1 MGFQQGLSGLNVSS
15 KSLEVIGNNVA
26 NANTYGA
33 KASRAEFADM
43 YAASLGGGGSNGIGI
58 GARLASV
65 AQQFTQGNVTTTAN
79 SMDLA
84 INGRGFFALSTS
96 QGETVYSRNGQFKR
110 DQNGYIINNEK
121 HQLLGQALDD
131 SGAPAGPAG
140 TPIQL
145 TNDGSPPQ
153 KATAI
158 SITANLDSRATILGA
173 NDASG
178 TFVPTPIDFSSAKSY
193 NFVTSQTAYGD
204 NGAPIALNYY
214 FKKTADPTPGDAT
227 AVPPDPGTGGTWE
240 VYLSADGNTNAA
252 SVQDDG
258 GSPAVPTPIAT
269 FTYNADGSLPAGTI
283 FTIPSIP
290 GGNNGQPLTGVTIDM
305 SSNTEYSG
313 AYAVTDLT
321 GGGYAQGNLS
331 DFLIETDGTVKARY
345 TNGQSK
351 AIARVQLADF
361 KNLNGLQP
369 VGANEWKPTNLSG
382 DPLPLGTPGSGVY
395 GLLQSGALEESN
407 VDLTGELVNMIVA
420 QRAYQANAQTI
431 KAEDQVLQTLV
442 NLR

>member
-1 MGFQQGLSGLNVSS
+1 MGFQQGLSGLNTSS

-33 KASRAEFADM
+33 KSSRAEFADM

-58 GARLASV
+58 GARIGAV
-65 AQQFTQGNVTTTAN
+65 AQQFTQGNITTTSN
-79 SMDLA
+79 NLDLA
-84 INGRGFFALSTS
+84 INGRGFFAMQTA
-96 QGETVYSRNGQFKR
+96 QGETVYTRNGQFKR
-110 DQNGYIINNEK
+110 DASGYIVNNEK
-121 HQLLGQALDD
+121 HQLLGQGLDD
-131 SGAPAGPAG
+131 TGAPSGPAG
-140 TPIQL
+140 SPIRL
-145 TNDGSPPQ
+145 SNDGSPPQ
-153 KATAI
+153 KASAI
-158 SITANLDSRATILGA
+158 TMTANMDAKATIPA
-173 NDASG
+173 VA
-178 TFVPTPIDFSSAKSY
+178 VDFSNSKSY

-214 FKKTADPTPGDAT
+214 FRKVADAVAADPAATPPVT
-227 AVPPDPGTGGTWE
+227 AAGSQWA

-252 SVQDDG
+252 SVNTTAG
-258 GSPAVPTPIAT
+258 APAPIAT
-269 FTYNADGSLPAGTI
+269 FTYNPDGTLPAGTV

-290 GGNNGQPLTGVTIDM
+290 GGKNGQPLTGVTLDL
-305 SSNTEYSG
+305 SKSTEYAG
-313 AYAVTDLT
+313 NYAVTDLS

-369 VGANEWKPTNLSG
+369 IGGNEWKATNASG
-382 DPLPLGTPGSGVY
+382 EPLPLGAPGSGVY

-431 KAEDQVLQTLV
+431 KTEDQVLQTLV
-442 NLR
+442 SLR

>member
-1 MGFQQGLSGLNVSS
+1 MGFQQGLSGLSTSS

-33 KASRAEFADM
+33 KSSRAEFSDM
-43 YAASLGGGGSNGIGI
+43 YAASLNGAGSNGIGI
-58 GARLASV
+58 GSRIGAV
-65 AQQFTQGNVTTTAN
+65 AQQFTQGNITTTAN
-79 SMDLA
+79 NLDLA
-84 INGRGFFALSTS
+84 INGRGFFALSTPE
-96 QGETVYSRNGQFKR
+96 GEIVYSRNGQFKR
-110 DQNGYIINNEK
+110 DANGYIVNNSK
-121 HQLLGQALDD
+121 HQLLGQALDT

-140 TPIQL
+140 SPIQL
-145 TNDGSPPQ
+145 TNDVSPPQ
-153 KATAI
+153 PATAI
-158 SITANLDSRATILGA
+158 SMTANLDARESVKLDSSNNIAA
-173 NDASG
+173 
-178 TFVPTPIDFSSAKSY
+178 IDFADSDTY
-193 NFVTSQTAYGD
+193 NFVTSQTVYGD

-214 FKKTADPTPGDAT
+214 FKKVADPTTSPDA
-227 AVPPDPGTGGTWE
+227 GGQWE
-240 VYLSADGNTNAA
+240 VYISADGNSNA
-252 SVQDDG
+252 SSISFDG
-258 GSPAVPTPIAT
+258 SGNPSPALT
-269 FTYNADGSLPAGTI
+269 FTFNADGSA
-283 FTIPSIP
+283 PSTAQASNLTIP
-290 GGNNGQPLTGVTIDM
+290 GGKNGQPLTGISLNM
-305 SSNTEYSG
+305 SKLTEYSG
-313 AYAVTDLT
+313 SSAVTDLS

-369 VGANEWKPTNLSG
+369 VGENEWKSTNASG
-382 DPLPLGTPGSGVY
+382 DPLPLGAPGSGVY

-420 QRAYQANAQTI
+420 QRTYQANAQTI

>member
-1 MGFQQGLSGLNVSS
+1 MGFQQGLSGLNISA
-15 KSLEVIGNNVA
+15 KNLEVIGNNVA
-26 NANTYGA
+26 NSNTYGA

-58 GARLASV
+58 GARVASV
-65 AQQFTQGNVTTTAN
+65 AQQFTQGNISTTAN
-79 SMDLA
+79 ALDLA

-110 DQNGYIINNEK
+110 DKDGYIVNNEK
-121 HQLLGQALDD
+121 HQLLGQALDAN
-131 SGAPAGPAG
+131 GAPAGPAG
-140 TPIQL
+140 TAIQL

-158 SITANLDSRATILGA
+158 SMTANMDARAALLGA
-173 NDASG
+173 NDSTG
-178 TFVPTPIDFSSAKSY
+178 TFVLTPTDFSNAKSY
-193 NFVTSQTAYGD
+193 NFVTSQTVYGD
-204 NGAPIALNYY
+204 NGAPIAINYY
-214 FKKTADPTPGDAT
+214 FKKTAAATPGDAT
-227 AVPPDPGTGGTWE
+227 QTPPDPGTGGTWE
-240 VYLSADGNTNAA
+240 VYMSADGNTNAA
-252 SVQDDG
+252 SVSLDSNG
-258 GSPAVPTPIAT
+258 APVPVAT
-269 FTYNADGSLPAGTI
+269 LTFQADGSLPSGTT

-290 GGNNGQPLTGVTIDM
+290 GGNNGQPLTGVTLDI
-305 SSNTEYSG
+305 SGATEYSG
-313 AYAVTDLT
+313 SYAVTDLS

-369 VGANEWKPTNLSG
+369 VGANEWKPTNSSG

-431 KAEDQVLQTLV
+431 KAEDQVQQTLV

>member
-1 MGFQQGLSGLNVSS
+1 MGFQQGLSGLNTSS

-33 KASRAEFADM
+33 KSSRAEFADM

-58 GARLASV
+58 GARIGAV
-65 AQQFTQGNVTTTAN
+65 AQQFTQGNITTTSN
-79 SMDLA
+79 NLDLA
-84 INGRGFFALSTS
+84 INGRGFFAMQTA
-96 QGETVYSRNGQFKR
+96 QGETVYTRNGQFKR
-110 DQNGYIINNEK
+110 DASGFIVNNEK

-131 SGAPAGPAG
+131 TGAPSGPAG
-140 TPIQL
+140 SPIRL
-145 TNDGSPPQ
+145 SNDGSPPQ
-153 KATAI
+153 KASAVTL
-158 SITANLDSRATILGA
+158 TANMDAKATIPAVAVDFA
-173 NDASG
+173 NS
-178 TFVPTPIDFSSAKSY
+178 KSY

-204 NGAPIALNYY
+204 NGAPVALNYY
-214 FKKTADPTPGDAT
+214 FRKVTDAV
-227 AVPPDPGTGGTWE
+227 AANPSAIPPVAAAGSQWS

-252 SVQDDG
+252 SVNTVAG
-258 GSPAVPTPIAT
+258 APAPIAT
-269 FTYNADGSLPAGTI
+269 FTYNADGTLPAGTV

-290 GGNNGQPLTGVTIDM
+290 GGKNGQPLTGVTLDL
-305 SSNTEYSG
+305 SKSTEYAG
-313 AYAVTDLT
+313 NYAVTELS

-369 VGANEWKPTNLSG
+369 IGGNEWKATNASG
-382 DPLPLGTPGSGVY
+382 EPLPLGAPGSGVY

-431 KAEDQVLQTLV
+431 KTEDQVLQTLV
-442 NLR
+442 SLR

>member
-1 MGFQQGLSGLNVSS
+1 MGFQQGLSGLNTSS

-33 KASRAEFADM
+33 KSSRAEFADM

-58 GARLASV
+58 GARIGAV
-65 AQQFTQGNVTTTAN
+65 AQQFTQGNITTTSN
-79 SMDLA
+79 NLDLA
-84 INGRGFFALSTS
+84 INGRGFFAMQTA
-96 QGETVYSRNGQFKR
+96 QGETVYTRNGQFKR
-110 DQNGYIINNEK
+110 DASGYIVNNEK
-121 HQLLGQALDD
+121 HQLLGQGLDD
-131 SGAPAGPAG
+131 TGAPSGPAG
-140 TPIQL
+140 SPIRL
-145 TNDGSPPQ
+145 SNDGSPPQ
-153 KATAI
+153 KASAI
-158 SITANLDSRATILGA
+158 TMTANMDAKATIPA
-173 NDASG
+173 VA
-178 TFVPTPIDFSSAKSY
+178 VDFSNSKSY

-214 FKKTADPTPGDAT
+214 FRKVADAVAADPAATPPVT
-227 AVPPDPGTGGTWE
+227 AAGSQWA

-252 SVQDDG
+252 SVNTTAG
-258 GSPAVPTPIAT
+258 APAPIAT
-269 FTYNADGSLPAGTI
+269 FTYNPDGTLPAGTV

-290 GGNNGQPLTGVTIDM
+290 GGKNGQPLTGVTLDL
-305 SSNTEYSG
+305 SKSTEYAG
-313 AYAVTDLT
+313 NYAVTDLS

-369 VGANEWKPTNLSG
+369 IGGNEWKATNASG
-382 DPLPLGTPGSGVY
+382 DPLPLGAPGSGVY

-431 KAEDQVLQTLV
+431 KTEDQVLQTLV
-442 NLR
+442 SLR

>member
-1 MGFQQGLSGLNVSS
+1 MGFQQGLSGLNISA
-15 KSLEVIGNNVA
+15 KNLEVIGNNVA
-26 NANTYGA
+26 NSNTYGA

-58 GARLASV
+58 GARVASV
-65 AQQFTQGNVTTTAN
+65 AQQFTQGDISTTAN
-79 SMDLA
+79 ALDLA

-110 DQNGYIINNEK
+110 DKDGYIVNNEK
-121 HQLLGQALDD
+121 HQLLGQALDAN
-131 SGAPAGPAG
+131 GAPAGPAG

-145 TNDGSPPQ
+145 TNDGSPPL
-153 KATAI
+153 KASAI
-158 SITANLDSRATILGA
+158 SMTANLDARASMLGA
-173 NDASG
+173 NDNSG
-178 TFVPTPIDFSSAKSY
+178 NFVLTPTDFSNAKSY
-193 NFVTSQTAYGD
+193 NFVTPQTVYGD
-204 NGAPIALNYY
+204 NGAPIAINYY
-214 FKKTADPTPGDAT
+214 FKKTADATPGDAT
-227 AVPPDPGTGGTWE
+227 QTPPDPGTGGTWE
-240 VYLSADGNTNAA
+240 VYMSADGNTNAA
-252 SVQDDG
+252 SVTLDSNG
-258 GSPAVPTPIAT
+258 APVPVAT
-269 FTYNADGSLPAGTI
+269 FTFQADGSLPSGTT

-290 GGNNGQPLTGVTIDM
+290 GGNNGQPLTGVTLDI
-305 SSNTEYSG
+305 SGATEYSG
-313 AYAVTDLT
+313 SYSVTDLS
-321 GGGYAQGNLS
+321 GGGYSQGNLS

-369 VGANEWKPTNLSG
+369 VGANEWKPTNASG

-431 KAEDQVLQTLV
+431 KAEDQVQQTLV

>member
-1 MGFQQGLSGLNVSS
+1 MGFQQGLSGLNTSS

-33 KASRAEFADM
+33 KSSRAEFADM

-58 GARLASV
+58 GARIGAV
-65 AQQFTQGNVTTTAN
+65 AQQFTQGNITTTSN
-79 SMDLA
+79 NLDLA
-84 INGRGFFALSTS
+84 INGRGFFAMQTA
-96 QGETVYSRNGQFKR
+96 QGETVYTRNGQFKR
-110 DQNGYIINNEK
+110 DASGFIVNNEK

-131 SGAPAGPAG
+131 TGAPSGPAG
-140 TPIQL
+140 SPVRL
-145 TNDGSPPQ
+145 SNDGSAPQ
-153 KATAI
+153 KASAI
-158 SITANLDSRATILGA
+158 TLTANMDAKATIPAVAVDFA
-173 NDASG
+173 NS
-178 TFVPTPIDFSSAKSY
+178 KSY

-204 NGAPIALNYY
+204 NGAPVALNYY
-214 FKKTADPTPGDAT
+214 FRKVTDAVAANPSATPPVAAAGSQWA
-227 AVPPDPGTGGTWE
+227 

-252 SVQDDG
+252 SVNSTAG
-258 GSPAVPTPIAT
+258 VPTPIAT
-269 FTYNADGSLPAGTI
+269 FTYNPDGTLPAGTV
-283 FTIPSIP
+283 FTVPSIP
-290 GGNNGQPLTGVTIDM
+290 GGKNGQPLTGVTLDM
-305 SSNTEYSG
+305 SKSTEYAG
-313 AYAVTDLT
+313 NYAVTELS

-369 VGANEWKPTNLSG
+369 IGGNEWKATNASG
-382 DPLPLGTPGSGVY
+382 EPLPLGAPGSGVY

-407 VDLTGELVNMIVA
+407 VDLTGELVSMIVA

-431 KAEDQVLQTLV
+431 KTEDQVLQTLV

>member
-1 MGFQQGLSGLNVSS
+1 MGFQQGLSGLNTSS

-33 KASRAEFADM
+33 KSSRAEFADM
-43 YAASLGGGGSNGIGI
+43 YAASLGGGGNNGIGI
-58 GARLASV
+58 GARIGAV
-65 AQQFTQGNVTTTAN
+65 AQQFTQGNITTTSN
-79 SMDLA
+79 NLDLA
-84 INGRGFFALSTS
+84 INGRGFFAMQTA
-96 QGETVYSRNGQFKR
+96 QGETVYTRNGQFKR
-110 DQNGYIINNEK
+110 DASGFIVNNEK

-131 SGAPAGPAG
+131 TGAPSGPAG
-140 TPIQL
+140 SPIRL
-145 TNDGSPPQ
+145 SNDGSPPQ
-153 KATAI
+153 KASAVTL
-158 SITANLDSRATILGA
+158 TANMDAKATIPAVAVDFA
-173 NDASG
+173 NS
-178 TFVPTPIDFSSAKSY
+178 KSY

-204 NGAPIALNYY
+204 NGAPVALNYY
-214 FKKTADPTPGDAT
+214 FRKVSDAV
-227 AVPPDPGTGGTWE
+227 AANPSAIPPVAAAGSQWS

-252 SVQDDG
+252 SVNTVAG
-258 GSPAVPTPIAT
+258 APAPIAT
-269 FTYNADGSLPAGTI
+269 FTYNADGTLPAGTV

-290 GGNNGQPLTGVTIDM
+290 GGKNGQPLTGVTLDM
-305 SSNTEYSG
+305 SKSTEYAG
-313 AYAVTDLT
+313 NYAVTELS

-369 VGANEWKPTNLSG
+369 IGGNEWKATNASG
-382 DPLPLGTPGSGVY
+382 EPLPLGAPGSGVY

-407 VDLTGELVNMIVA
+407 VDLTGELVSMIVA

-431 KAEDQVLQTLV
+431 KTEDQVLQTLV

>member
-1 MGFQQGLSGLNVSS
+1 
-15 KSLEVIGNNVA
+15 VA
-26 NANTYGA
+26 NANTFGA
-33 KASRAEFADM
+33 KSSRAEFADM
-43 YAASLGGGGSNGIGI
+43 YAASLGGGGNNGIGI
-58 GARLASV
+58 GSRIAAV
-65 AQQFTQGNVTTTAN
+65 AQQFTQGNITTTAN
-79 SMDLA
+79 NLDLA
-84 INGRGFFALSTS
+84 INGRGFFALSTP
-96 QGETVYSRNGQFKR
+96 QGEVVYSRNGQFKR
-110 DQNGYIINNEK
+110 DADGYIVNNEK

-140 TPIQL
+140 TAIQL

-153 KATAI
+153 KASAI
-158 SITANLDSRATILGA
+158 TITANLDARAKTIATG
-173 NDASG
+173 
-178 TFVPTPIDFSSAKSY
+178 VDFSNSKSY

-214 FKKTADPTPGDAT
+214 FKKIADPVADDPANGIT
-227 AVPPDPGTGGTWE
+227 ATGGQWE
-240 VYLSADGNTNAA
+240 VYMSADGNTNAA
-252 SVQDDG
+252 TVADDG
-258 GSPAVPTPIAT
+258 SGNPVPIAT
-269 FTYNADGSLPAGTI
+269 FTFNPDGSLPTGSV
-283 FTIPSIP
+283 FTIASIP
-290 GGNNGQPLTGVTIDM
+290 GGANGQPLTGVTVEM
-305 SSNTEYSG
+305 SGMTEYSG
-313 AYAVTDLT
+313 NYAVTDLT

-369 VGANEWKPTNLSG
+369 IGANEWKPTNASG
-382 DPLPLGTPGSGVY
+382 DPLPLGSPGSGVY

-420 QRAYQANAQTI
+420 QRSYQANAQTI

>member
-1 MGFQQGLSGLNVSS
+1 MGFQQGLSGLNISS
-15 KSLEVIGNNVA
+15 KALEVIGNNVA

-33 KASRAEFADM
+33 KSSRAEFADM

-58 GARLASV
+58 GARIGAV
-65 AQQFTQGNVTTTAN
+65 AQQFTQGNITTTSN
-79 SMDLA
+79 NLDLA
-84 INGRGFFALSTS
+84 INGRGFFAMQTA
-96 QGETVYSRNGQFKR
+96 QGETVYTRNGQFKR
-110 DQNGYIINNEK
+110 DASGYIVNNEK

-131 SGAPAGPAG
+131 TGAPSGPAG
-140 TPIQL
+140 SPIRL
-145 TNDGSPPQ
+145 SNDGSPPQ
-153 KATAI
+153 KASAVTM
-158 SITANLDSRATILGA
+158 TANMDAKATIPA
-173 NDASG
+173 VA
-178 TFVPTPIDFSSAKSY
+178 VDFSNSKSY

-204 NGAPIALNYY
+204 NGAPVALNYY
-214 FKKTADPTPGDAT
+214 FRKVTDAV
-227 AVPPDPGTGGTWE
+227 AANPSAIPPVAAAGSQWS

-252 SVQDDG
+252 SVNTVAG
-258 GSPAVPTPIAT
+258 APAPIAT
-269 FTYNADGSLPAGTI
+269 FTYNADGTLPAGTV

-290 GGNNGQPLTGVTIDM
+290 GGKNGQPLTGVTLDL
-305 SSNTEYSG
+305 SKSTEYAG
-313 AYAVTDLT
+313 NYAVTELS

-369 VGANEWKPTNLSG
+369 IGGNEWKATNASG
-382 DPLPLGTPGSGVY
+382 EPLPLGAPGSGVY

-431 KAEDQVLQTLV
+431 KTEDQVLQTLV
-442 NLR
+442 SLR

>member
-1 MGFQQGLSGLNVSS
+1 MGFQQGLSGLNISA
-15 KSLEVIGNNVA
+15 KNLEVIGNNVA
-26 NANTYGA
+26 NSNTYGA

-58 GARLASV
+58 GARVASV
-65 AQQFTQGNVTTTAN
+65 AQQFTQGNISTTAN
-79 SMDLA
+79 ALDLA

-110 DQNGYIINNEK
+110 DKDGYIVNNEK
-121 HQLLGQALDD
+121 HQLLGQALDAN
-131 SGAPAGPAG
+131 GAPAGPAG
-140 TPIQL
+140 TAIQL

-153 KATAI
+153 KAAAI
-158 SITANLDSRATILGA
+158 SMTANLDARASLLGA
-173 NDASG
+173 NDSSG
-178 TFVPTPIDFSSAKSY
+178 NFVLTPTDFSNAKSY
-193 NFVTSQTAYGD
+193 NFVTSQTVYGD
-204 NGAPIALNYY
+204 NGAPIAINYY
-214 FKKTADPTPGDAT
+214 FKKTAAATPGDAT
-227 AVPPDPGTGGTWE
+227 QTPPDPGTGGTWE
-240 VYLSADGNTNAA
+240 VYMSADGNTNAA
-252 SVQDDG
+252 SVSQDSNG
-258 GSPAVPTPIAT
+258 APVPVAT
-269 FTYNADGSLPAGTI
+269 LTFQADGSLPSGTT

-290 GGNNGQPLTGVTIDM
+290 GGNNGQPLTGVTLDI
-305 SSNTEYSG
+305 SGATEYSG
-313 AYAVTDLT
+313 SYAVTDLS

-369 VGANEWKPTNLSG
+369 VGSNEWKPTNSSG

-431 KAEDQVLQTLV
+431 KAEDQVQQTLV